1 MKKSQR
7 VVFFLFFIPF
17 LNGCTPNVQTNY
29 TFDTNVFF
37 SITFNGTT
45 LKSYRLE
52 TVAAANLASVSINQ
66 SSDGQG
72 HVVYSIQGWFP
83 GEIYKG
89 VLGSSFYDYN
99 LQYINCDAMFNATK
113 IGNSDPLGIYD
124 FSSSGSL
131 LISDLRESVEKGY
144 TNANSSTSNKIN
156 ITSITNQYIEG
167 TFTCILLDIDG
178 VTQIPAS
185 GSFRMLVKQ

>member
-1 MKKSQR
+1 MKNIQR
-7 VVFFLFFIPF
+7 AVLFLFVIPF

-52 TVAAANLASVSINQ
+52 TVANLATVRINQ
-66 SSDGQG
+66 GSTGVQG
-72 HVVYSIQGWFP
+72 NVAYTIQGWFP
-83 GEIYKG
+83 GQIYKG
-89 VLGSSFYDYN
+89 LLGSSFYDYN

-131 LISDLRESVEKGY
+131 IIGDLRESVEKGY
-144 TNANSSTSNKIN
+144 TNANNSNSNKIN
-156 ITSITNQYIEG
+156 ITSITNQHIEG

-185 GSFRMLVKQ
+185 GSFRMLVQQ